1 MEEQGSQRSGSG
13 RRGRLWLAIALV
25 VVVVLIAQGIFS
37 RRAAHAE
44 LERDANEHGAQT
56 VEVIKPARMKAS
68 QDLVLAGDIRAYSD
82 APIFARTNG
91 YLKRWT
97 VDIGTKVKKGQL
109 LAEIDAPEINDQLRQ
124 ARADAQTARANY
136 LLAKTTAERWALML
150 KNNSVSRQET
160 DEKNGDMLAKEAALN
175 AAQANVSRLEQLVSF
190 QKIYAPFDGVVTAR
204 NTDVGQLIDAGS
216 GAAGRELFH
225 IQDASTLRVF
235 VDVPQAYARMIAVGL
250 PAELLLNEDR
260 NRKFEGVTV
269 RTAGA
274 VDPVARTMRVEV
286 DVKNPT
292 GELLAGA
299 YAQVRFRLTS
309 ANPSYTLPGNALL
322 FRPDGVHA
330 ASVDANNRVKLLP
343 ITLGTDYG
351 TRVSIVSGLNG
362 DERVIVNPP
371 DSIIDGA
378 TVRVGHAD
386 NGAGASEGAHGGAA
400 KADGSES

>member
-1 MEEQGSQRSGSG
+1 MEEQVKQRKHHAK
-13 RRGRLWLAIALV
+13 RGRLWLVIALV
-25 VVVVLIAQGIFS
+25 VVIGLIAQGLFS
-37 RRAAHAE
+37 RHAAHAE
-44 LERDANEHGAQT
+44 LERDANEHGMQT
-56 VEVIKPARMKAS
+56 VEVIKPLRMKAT
-68 QDLVLAGDIRAYSD
+68 QDLVLAGDIRAFSD

-97 VDIGTKVKKGQL
+97 VDIGAKVKKGQL

-124 ARADAQTARANY
+124 ARADAQTARANF
-136 LLAKTTAERWALML
+136 LLAKTTSDRWAQML

-160 DEKNGDMLAKEAALN
+160 DEKNGDMLAKEAAFN

-190 QKIYAPFDGVVTAR
+190 QKIYAPFDGIVTAR

-216 GAAGRELFH
+216 ASSARELFH
-225 IQDASTLRVF
+225 VQDATTLRVF
-235 VDVPQAYARMIAVGL
+235 VDVPQAYARLVTVGL
-250 PAELLLNEDR
+250 PAELLLNEER
-260 NRKFEGVTV
+260 NRAFNGVTV

-286 DVKNPT
+286 DVKNPG
-292 GELLAGA
+292 GELFPGA

-309 ANPSYTLPGNALL
+309 ATPSYTLPGNALL
-322 FRPDGVHA
+322 FRPGGVRA

-351 TRVSIVSGLNG
+351 TRVSIVSGLKG

-378 TVRVGHAD
+378 TVRVGRA
-386 NGAGASEGAHGGAA
+386 AS
-400 KADGSES
+400 KAQGDES

>member
-1 MEEQGSQRSGSG
+1 MNGESMKEQSTVK
-13 RRGRLWLAIALV
+13 RGRWWIALAILI
-25 VVVVLIAQGIFS
+25 VVLLIGQGLWS
-37 RRAAHAE
+37 RHAAHAE
-44 LERDANEHGAQT
+44 LERDANEHGMQT
-56 VEVIKPARMKAS
+56 VEVIKPMRMKPT

-136 LLAKTTAERWALML
+136 LLAKTTADRWTQML

-160 DEKNGDMLAKEAALN
+160 DEKQGDALAKEAAFN
-175 AAQANVSRLEQLVSF
+175 AAQANVSRLEQMVSF

-225 IQDASTLRVF
+225 IQDATTLRVY
-235 VDVPQAYARMIAVGL
+235 VDVPQAYARMVTVGL
-250 PAELLLNEDR
+250 PAELLLNEER
-260 NRKFEGVTV
+260 NRAFEGVTV
-269 RTAGA
+269 RTSGA

-292 GELLAGA
+292 GELFAGA

-343 ITLGTDYG
+343 IVLGTDYG

-378 TVRVGHAD
+378 TVRVSAPKAKGQ
-386 NGAGASEGAHGGAA
+386 AS
-400 KADGSES
+400 

>member
-1 MEEQGSQRSGSG
+1 MNEQSNERST
-13 RRGRLWLAIALV
+13 RKRGRMWLVIALV
-25 VVVVLIAQGIFS
+25 VVVLLVAQGIWS
-37 RRAAHAE
+37 RHSAHAE
-44 LERDANEHGAQT
+44 LERDAGEHSVQT
-56 VEVIKPARMKAS
+56 VEIIKPTRMKPT
-68 QDLVLAGDIRAYSD
+68 QDLVLAGDIRAFSD

-97 VDIGTKVKKGQL
+97 ADIGTKVRKGQL

-136 LLAKTTAERWALML
+136 LLAKTTADRWVQMA

-160 DEKNGDMLAKEAALN
+160 DEKTGDMLAKEAAFN
-175 AAQANVSRLEQLVSF
+175 ASQANVSRLEQMVSF

-216 GAAGRELFH
+216 AGIGRELFH
-225 IQDASTLRVF
+225 IQDATTLRVF
-235 VDVPQAYARMIAVGL
+235 VDVPQAYARLVTPGL
-250 PAELLLNEDR
+250 PAELILNEER

-286 DVKNPT
+286 GVKNPS

-299 YAQVRFRLTS
+299 YAQVRFHLTNAS
-309 ANPSYTLPGNALL
+309 ASYTLPGNALL

-351 TRVSIVSGLNG
+351 TRVSIAAGLSG

-378 TVRVGHAD
+378 AVRIGRA
-386 NGAGASEGAHGGAA
+386 NATPGASQPKQGGEA
-400 KADGSES
+400 S

>member
-1 MEEQGSQRSGSG
+1 MEEQLTQRSATG
-13 RRGRLWLAIALV
+13 RRGRLWLVIAL
-25 VVVVLIAQGIFS
+25 LIVAGIVAQGIWS
-37 RRAAHAE
+37 RHAEHAE
-44 LERDANEHGAQT
+44 LQRDAAEHGMLT
-56 VEVIKPARMKAS
+56 VEVIKPTQMKPT
-68 QDLVLAGDIRAYSD
+68 QDLLLAGDIRAFSD
-82 APIFARTNG
+82 APIFARTSG

-97 VDIGTKVKKGQL
+97 VDIGSKVKKGQL

-136 LLAKTTAERWALML
+136 LLAKSTAERWAQMA

-160 DEKNGDMLAKEAALN
+160 DEKNGDMLAKEASLN

-225 IQDASTLRVF
+225 VQDAATLRVF
-235 VDVPQAYARMIAVGL
+235 VDVPQTYARMVTVGM

-299 YAQVRFRLTS
+299 YAQVRFHLTS
-309 ANPSYTLPGNALL
+309 ATASYTLPGNALL

-351 TRVSIVSGLNG
+351 TRVSIVSGLKG

-371 DSIIDGA
+371 DSIVDGA
-378 TVRVGHAD
+378 TVRIGQAHAKKS
-386 NGAGASEGAHGGAA
+386 GQAS
-400 KADGSES
+400 

>member
-1 MEEQGSQRSGSG
+1 
-13 RRGRLWLAIALV
+13 
-25 VVVVLIAQGIFS
+25 
-37 RRAAHAE
+37 
-44 LERDANEHGAQT
+44 
-56 VEVIKPARMKAS
+56 MKAS
-68 QDLVLAGDIRAYSD
+68 QDLVLAGDIRAFSD

-97 VDIGTKVKKGQL
+97 VDIGTKVKKGEL

-136 LLAKTTAERWALML
+136 LLAKTTAERWAQML

-235 VDVPQAYARMIAVGL
+235 VDVPQAYARMITVGL
-250 PAELLLNEDR
+250 PAELLLNEER
-260 NRKFEGVTV
+260 NRKFDGVTV

-286 DVKNPT
+286 DVKNPA

-309 ANPSYTLPGNALL
+309 ASPSYTLPGNALL

-378 TVRVGHAD
+378 AVRIGR
-386 NGAGASEGAHGGAA
+386 AGSSDAASGGAA
-400 KADGSES
+400 KAEGSES

>member
-1 MEEQGSQRSGSG
+1 MEEQGSQRSGNTK
-13 RRGRLWLAIALV
+13 RGRLWLVIGLVVIVALV
-25 VVVVLIAQGIFS
+25 AQGILS
-37 RRAAHAE
+37 RHAAHAE
-44 LERDANEHGAQT
+44 LERDANEHGVQT

-68 QDLVLAGDIRAYSD
+68 QDLVLAGDIRAYTD
-82 APIFARTNG
+82 APIFARTSG

-97 VDIGTKVKKGQL
+97 VDIGTKVKRGQL

-124 ARADAQTARANY
+124 ARADAQTTRANY
-136 LLAKTTAERWALML
+136 LLAKTTAERWAQML

-216 GAAGRELFH
+216 GATSRELFH

-235 VDVPQAYARMIAVGL
+235 VDVPQAYARMVTVGL
-250 PAELLLNEDR
+250 PAELLLNEER

-286 DVKNPT
+286 DVKNPA

-309 ANPSYTLPGNALL
+309 ATPLYTLPGNALL

-371 DSIIDGA
+371 DSIVDGA
-378 TVRVGHAD
+378 TVRIGRASA
-386 NGAGASEGAHGGAA
+386 GTGASQGEGGGAA
-400 KADGSES
+400 KAEGSES

>member
-1 MEEQGSQRSGSG
+1 MEEQVSQRSDKPK
-13 RRGRLWLAIALV
+13 RGRWWLVAALV
-25 VVVVLIAQGIFS
+25 VVVALVAQGIVS
-37 RRAAHAE
+37 RHAAHAE
-44 LERDANEHGAQT
+44 LERDVSEHSVQT
-56 VEVIKPARMKAS
+56 VEVIRPARMKAS
-68 QDLVLAGDIRAYSD
+68 QDLVLAGDIRAFSD

-97 VDIGTKVKKGQL
+97 VDIGTRVKKGQL

-136 LLAKTTAERWALML
+136 LLSKTTAERWTQML

-160 DEKNGDMLAKEAALN
+160 DEKNGDMLAKEAAFN

-225 IQDASTLRVF
+225 IQDASALRVF
-235 VDVPQAYARMIAVGL
+235 VDVPQAYARMVTVGL

-309 ANPSYTLPGNALL
+309 ATPSYTLPGNALL

-330 ASVDANNRVKLLP
+330 ASVDANDRVKLLP
-343 ITLGTDYG
+343 VTLGTDYG
-351 TRVSIVSGLNG
+351 TRVAIASGLKG

-371 DSIIDGA
+371 DSIIDGTA
-378 TVRVGHAD
+378 VRIGKT
-386 NGAGASEGAHGGAA
+386 HGGAA
-400 KADGSES
+400 QGPRGGGAKPEGSES

>member
-1 MEEQGSQRSGSG
+1 MEEQSPQRSTAK
-13 RRGRLWLAIALV
+13 RRGWLSLVLALV
-25 VVVVLIAQGIFS
+25 VIVALVAQGIWS
-37 RRAAHAE
+37 RRSAHAE
-44 LERDANEHGAQT
+44 LERDAKEHGVQT
-56 VEVIKPARMKAS
+56 VEVITPMRMKAT
-68 QDLVLAGDIRAYSD
+68 QDLMLAGDIRPFSD
-82 APIFARTNG
+82 APIFARTSG

-97 VDIGTKVKKGQL
+97 VDIGEKVKKGQL

-124 ARADAQTARANY
+124 ARADEATARANY
-136 LLAKTTAERWALML
+136 LLAKTTAERWAQML

-160 DEKNGDMLAKEAALN
+160 DEKQGDMLAKEAALN
-175 AAQANVSRLEQLVSF
+175 AAQANVSRLTQLVAF

-216 GAAGRELFH
+216 GSSSRELFR

-235 VDVPQAYARMIAVGL
+235 VDVPQAYARLVHVGL
-250 PAELLLNEDR
+250 PAELVLTEQGDR
-260 NRKFEGVTV
+260 RFEGMTV

-286 DVKNPT
+286 DVKNPA

-309 ANPSYTLPGNALL
+309 ASPGLMLPGNALL
-322 FRPDGVHA
+322 FRPEGVRA

-343 ITLGTDYG
+343 IVLGTDYG
-351 TRVSIVSGLNG
+351 TRVSIVSGLTG

-378 TVRVGHAD
+378 AVRIGRTVKPDGK
-386 NGAGASEGAHGGAA
+386 AS
-400 KADGSES
+400 

>member
-1 MEEQGSQRSGSG
+1 MEEQLSQRSGNK
-13 RRGRLWLAIALV
+13 RRGRLWLVIALV
-25 VVVVLIAQGIFS
+25 VVIALIAQGIGS
-37 RRAAHAE
+37 RHAAHAE
-44 LERDANEHGAQT
+44 LERDANEHGLQT

-68 QDLVLAGDIRAYSD
+68 QDLVLAGDIRAFSD
-82 APIFARTNG
+82 AQIFARTNG

-136 LLAKTTAERWALML
+136 LLAKTTSDRWAQML

-235 VDVPQAYARMIAVGL
+235 VDVPQAYARMITVGL
-250 PAELLLNEDR
+250 PAELLLNEER
-260 NRKFEGVTV
+260 NRAFEGVTV

-286 DVKNPT
+286 DVQNPA

-343 ITLGTDYG
+343 ITIGTDYG
-351 TRVSIVSGLNG
+351 TRVSIVSGLKG

-378 TVRVGHAD
+378 AVRIGR
-386 NGAGASEGAHGGAA
+386 AGASEGASGGAA
-400 KADGSES
+400 KSEGSES

>member
-1 MEEQGSQRSGSG
+1 MKEQGSQRSGNQ
-13 RRGRLWLAIALV
+13 RRGRLWLVIALV
-25 VVVVLIAQGIFS
+25 VIVALVAQGILS

-44 LERDANEHGAQT
+44 LERDANEHGMQT
-56 VEVIKPARMKAS
+56 VEIIKPSRMKAS
-68 QDLVLAGDIRAYSD
+68 QDLVLAGDIRAFSD

-136 LLAKTTAERWALML
+136 LLAKTTAQRWAEML
-150 KNNSVSRQET
+150 KNNSVSHQET

-235 VDVPQAYARMIAVGL
+235 VDVPQAYARMISVGL
-250 PAELLLNEDR
+250 PAELLLNEER
-260 NRKFEGVTV
+260 NRKFDGVTV
-269 RTAGA
+269 RTSGA

-309 ANPSYTLPGNALL
+309 ANPSFTLPGNALL

-351 TRVSIVSGLNG
+351 TRVSIVSGLKG

-378 TVRVGHAD
+378 AVRIGRA
-386 NGAGASEGAHGGAA
+386 NTAAPASEGARGGAA
-400 KADGSES
+400 KAEGNES

>member
-1 MEEQGSQRSGSG
+1 MEEQLTQRSVSG
-13 RRGRLWLAIALV
+13 KRGRIGLVIALLV
-25 VVVVLIAQGIFS
+25 VAGIVAQGIWS
-37 RRAAHAE
+37 RHSQHAE
-44 LERDANEHGAQT
+44 LVRDANEHGMLT
-56 VEVIKPARMKAS
+56 VEVIKPVRMKPT
-68 QDLVLAGDIRAYSD
+68 QDLLLAGDIRAFSD

-97 VDIGTKVKKGQL
+97 VDIGSKVKKGQL
-109 LAEIDAPEINDQLRQ
+109 LAEIDAPETNDQLRQ

-136 LLAKTTAERWALML
+136 LLAKTTADRWAQMA

-225 IQDASTLRVF
+225 IQDATTLRVF
-235 VDVPQAYARMIAVGL
+235 VDVPQAYARMVTVGM
-250 PAELLLNEDR
+250 PAELLLNEER
-260 NRKFEGVTV
+260 NRKFDGITV

-286 DVKNPT
+286 DVKNPA
-292 GELLAGA
+292 GDLLAGA

-351 TRVSIVSGLNG
+351 TRVSIVSGLHG

-378 TVRVGHAD
+378 TVRVGQEK
-386 NGAGASEGAHGGAA
+386 NNKSNER
-400 KADGSES
+400 S

>member
-1 MEEQGSQRSGSG
+1 MKEQSGLK
-13 RRGRLWLAIALV
+13 RRGRLWMMIALLIV
-25 VVVVLIAQGIFS
+25 VALVAQGIFS
-37 RRAAHAE
+37 RHGVHAE
-44 LERDANEHGAQT
+44 LEHDANEYSMQT
-56 VEVIKPARMKAS
+56 VEVIKPVRMKPT
-68 QDLVLAGDIRAYSD
+68 QDLMLAGDVRAYSD

-97 VDIGTKVKKGQL
+97 TDIGTKVKKGQL

-136 LLAKTTAERWALML
+136 LLAKTTADRWTQML

-160 DEKNGDMLAKEAALN
+160 DEKQGDALAKEAAFN
-175 AAQANVSRLEQLVSF
+175 AAQANVSRLEQMVSF
-190 QKIYAPFDGVVTAR
+190 QKIYAPFDGIVTAR

-216 GAAGRELFH
+216 GATGRELFH
-225 IQDASTLRVF
+225 IQDASSLRVY
-235 VDVPQAYARMIAVGL
+235 VDVPQAYARLVTVGM
-250 PAELLLNEDR
+250 PADLILNEER

-292 GELLAGA
+292 GELFAGA
-299 YAQVRFRLTS
+299 YAQVRFRLTN

-351 TRVSIVSGLNG
+351 TRVSIVSGLQG

-378 TVRVGHAD
+378 MVRI
-386 NGAGASEGAHGGAA
+386 GAPKAEKPAKSGGDAS
-400 KADGSES
+400 

>member
-1 MEEQGSQRSGSG
+1 MEEQVSQRSGSTK
-13 RRGRLWLAIALV
+13 RTRLWIVLALIVIVA
-25 VVVVLIAQGIFS
+25 LIAQGIFS
-37 RRAAHAE
+37 RHAAHAE
-44 LERDANEHGAQT
+44 LERDANEHGVQT
-56 VEVIKPARMKAS
+56 VEVIKPVRMKAS
-68 QDLVLAGDIRAYSD
+68 QDLTLAGAIRAYSD
-82 APIFARTNG
+82 APIFARTSG

-124 ARADAQTARANY
+124 ARADSQTARANY
-136 LLAKTTAERWALML
+136 LLAKTTAERWAQML

-160 DEKNGDMLAKEAALN
+160 DEKNGDMLAKEAAFN
-175 AAQANVSRLEQLVSF
+175 AAQANVSRLEQMVSF

-216 GAAGRELFH
+216 GAASRELFH

-235 VDVPQAYARMIAVGL
+235 VDVPQAYARMVTVGL
-250 PAELLLNEDR
+250 PAELLLNEER

-309 ANPSYTLPGNALL
+309 ANPSFTLPGNALL

-378 TVRVGHAD
+378 TVRIGRSDAD
-386 NGAGASEGAHGGAA
+386 AGASASRQGGAS
-400 KADGSES
+400 KAEGSES

>member
-1 MEEQGSQRSGSG
+1 MKEQSSQRSAQSK
-13 RRGRLWLAIALV
+13 RGRMWFVIALV
-25 VVVVLIAQGIFS
+25 IVIVLVAQGIWS
-37 RRAAHAE
+37 RHTAHAE
-44 LERDANEHGAQT
+44 LERDAGEHSVQT
-56 VEVIKPARMKAS
+56 VEIIKPTRMKPT
-68 QDLVLAGDIRAYSD
+68 QDLVLAGDIRAFSD

-97 VDIGTKVKKGQL
+97 VDIGAKVKKGQL

-136 LLAKTTAERWALML
+136 LLAKTTADRWVQMA

-160 DEKNGDMLAKEAALN
+160 DEKNGDMLAKEASLN

-216 GAAGRELFH
+216 AAMGRELFH
-225 IQDASTLRVF
+225 IQDATTLRVF
-235 VDVPQAYARMIAVGL
+235 VDVPQAYARMVTVGL
-250 PAELLLNEDR
+250 PAELLLNEER

-286 DVKNPT
+286 GVKNPT

-299 YAQVRFRLTS
+299 YAQVRFHLTS

-351 TRVSIVSGLNG
+351 TRVSIVSGLSG

-378 TVRVGHAD
+378 AVRIGQTKAP
-386 NGAGASEGAHGGAA
+386 AAASGTKPGGEA
-400 KADGSES
+400 S

>member
-1 MEEQGSQRSGSG
+1 MNTGNTRNADG
-13 RRGRLWLAIALV
+13 RKKRGRLWAVIAILIVVALV
-25 VVVVLIAQGIFS
+25 AQGLFS
-37 RRAAHAE
+37 RHAAHAE
-44 LERDANEHGAQT
+44 LERDAGEHGVQT
-56 VEVIKPARMKAS
+56 VEVIKPMRQKPT
-68 QDLVLAGDIRAYSD
+68 QDLVLAGDIRAFSD

-109 LAEIDAPEINDQLRQ
+109 LAEIDAPETNDQLRQ

-136 LLAKTTAERWALML
+136 LLAKTTSDRWAQML

-160 DEKNGDMLAKEAALN
+160 DEKAGDMLAKQAALN

-225 IQDASTLRVF
+225 IQDASTLRVY
-235 VDVPQAYARMIAVGL
+235 VDVPQAYARMVTVGL
-250 PAELLLNEDR
+250 PAELQLNEER

-309 ANPSYTLPGNALL
+309 AQPSYTLPGNALL
-322 FRPDGVHA
+322 FRPEGVRA
-330 ASVDANNRVKLLP
+330 ATVDANNRVKLLP

-351 TRVSIVSGLNG
+351 TRVSIASGLNG

-378 TVRVGHAD
+378 MVRIGRGESKVK
-386 NGAGASEGAHGGAA
+386 AGS
-400 KADGSES
+400 GS

>member
-1 MEEQGSQRSGSG
+1 MNTGNQPNDTASHKK
-13 RRGRLWLAIALV
+13 RGRWWLAIALLIAIG
-25 VVVVLIAQGIFS
+25 LIAQGLFS
-37 RRAAHAE
+37 RHTAHAE
-44 LERDANEHGAQT
+44 LERDANEHGMQT
-56 VEVIKPARMKAS
+56 VEVIKPTRMKPT
-68 QDLVLAGDIRAYSD
+68 QDLVLAGDIRAFSD

-97 VDIGTKVKKGQL
+97 VDIGAKVKKGQL

-136 LLAKTTAERWALML
+136 LLAKTTADRWAQML

-160 DEKNGDMLAKEAALN
+160 DEKNGDMLAKQAALN
-175 AAQANVSRLEQLVSF
+175 AAQANVSRLEQMVSF
-190 QKIYAPFDGVVTAR
+190 QKIYAPFDGTVTAR

-225 IQDASTLRVF
+225 IQDATTLRVY
-235 VDVPQAYARMIAVGL
+235 VDVPQAYARMVTVGL
-250 PAELLLNEDR
+250 PAELLLNEER

-286 DVKNPT
+286 DVKNPA

-309 ANPSYTLPGNALL
+309 DKPSYTLPGNALL
-322 FRPDGVHA
+322 FRPEGVRA

-351 TRVSIVSGLNG
+351 TRVAIVSGLNG

-378 TVRVGHAD
+378 AVRI
-386 NGAGASEGAHGGAA
+386 GGAA
-400 KADGSES
+400 KKENAGKASGGGES

>member
-1 MEEQGSQRSGSG
+1 
-13 RRGRLWLAIALV
+13 
-25 VVVVLIAQGIFS
+25 
-37 RRAAHAE
+37 
-44 LERDANEHGAQT
+44 
-56 VEVIKPARMKAS
+56 
-68 QDLVLAGDIRAYSD
+68 
-82 APIFARTNG
+82 
-91 YLKRWT
+91 
-97 VDIGTKVKKGQL
+97 VKKGQL

-136 LLAKTTAERWALML
+136 LLAKTTSDRWAQML

-160 DEKNGDMLAKEAALN
+160 DEKNGDMLAKEAAFN
-175 AAQANVSRLEQLVSF
+175 AAQANVSRLEQMVSF

-216 GAAGRELFH
+216 GAASRELFH

-235 VDVPQAYARMIAVGL
+235 VDVPQAYARMVTVGL
-250 PAELLLNEDR
+250 PAELLLNEER

-309 ANPSYTLPGNALL
+309 ANPSFTLPGNALL

-378 TVRVGHAD
+378 TVRIGRSDAD
-386 NGAGASEGAHGGAA
+386 AGASASKQGGAS
-400 KADGSES
+400 KAEGSES